1 MTVVRLRPGAMVG
14 PYRIEALAGEGAMG
28 RVYRA
33 TDVRLDRA
41 VALKVLPEELVEDP
55 AHLSRFEHE
64 AKAAS
69 ALNHPNIVT
78 VYEVGEQIAS
88 TPGSGSSP
96 REMRV
101 PFIAM
106 EYVDGKSLRELLSTG
121 PLSIKKALE
130 IGVQTAEALMRAHE
144 AGIVHRDLKPDNLM
158 VRPDGY
164 VKVLDFGLARVT
176 HPAKSSMARTLDGEY
191 FVVGTASY
199 MSPEQARGKN
209 VDGRSDI
216 FSFGVVLYEALAG
229 RPPFSGESAVDV
241 LSSML
246 HDDPA
251 PLSDTAPH
259 VPRDLAR
266 TVERCLAKDP
276 DERFQSMRDLSLE
289 LKAIRRDF
297 DSGLISSSARRAIG
311 PGPRRPGRRAA
322 LGAAIGGA
330 AALAAAGL
338 AVLHALSA
346 PPVRVERLTTTGTA
360 SAAAISPDGA
370 RVAYVENGAPRRL
383 MLRDRRGTSALA
395 IDTDGISPSAPAF
408 SADGLSLFFSGA
420 DAADERSIF
429 RVDVF
434 GGSPRKVVAG
444 YRPAPSPDGR
454 SLAYLLDRPG
464 PHPTFDLCVAGANGE
479 TARCTPIAPAPD
491 ALFSFAWSR
500 DSRRILVALGS
511 SQNART
517 RLGTLEPGAGRIE
530 FAADPGEAV
539 PMMINGFAADP
550 ASDDILFTGS
560 AIYGRGGEL
569 SRRHGTGFSAIT
581 SGVSDYRG
589 LSVDAAGLAAVTA
602 NYRENSNIE
611 RVTLSG
617 NPRGDSEGARVLTED
632 NEGDYRPIWSP
643 DGSKI
648 AFTSTRTGYRSI
660 WIMNADGGSPRELT
674 PERSDYGWPA
684 WSPDGKTVSYSCNR
698 TGNHEVYL
706 QDIGGGPPR
715 RITNSAVFNG
725 QASFTPDGRALFF
738 ESADRAGNPI
748 LKRASL
754 ADGKPEVFAN
764 EDDEFPSVSPDGKL
778 VAVTSEPELDSEI
791 PVYVLR
797 IADRRRVFQT
807 RVSSTGH
814 LITWTPDSAAI
825 VAVLKEKAPLRQN
838 AFEVPLDGAP
848 ARRLTD
854 FPEGWRLYG
863 CAIDASGREL
873 LIVRVRDNSDIVA
886 ITPLRGP
893 TLREWLTGGARR

>member
-1 MTVVRLRPGAMVG
+1 MTAVRLRPGAMVG

-78 VYEVGEQIAS
+78 VYEVGEQVVS
-88 TPGSGSSP
+88 TPGSGSS

-106 EYVDGKSLRELLSTG
+106 EYVDGKSLRDILSTG
-121 PLSIKKALE
+121 PLSIKKTLE
-130 IGVQTAEALMRAHE
+130 IAVQAAEALMRAHE

-176 HPAKSSMARTLDGEY
+176 HPGKSSMARTLDGEY

-229 RPPFSGESAVDV
+229 RPPFSGDSAVDV

-266 TVERCLAKDP
+266 TIERCLAKDP
-276 DERFQSMRDLSLE
+276 EERFQSMRDLSLE

-297 DSGLISSSARRAIG
+297 DSGLISSSARRSLLPA
-311 PGPRRPGRRAA
+311 PRRAFRRASV
-322 LGAAIGGA
+322 
-330 AALAAAGL
+330 AAGIGSAIL
-338 AVLHALSA
+338 LGIGVAVVRRALS
-346 PPVRVERLTTTGTA
+346 PPSVRVERLTASGTA

-370 RVAYVENGAPRRL
+370 RVAYVENGSPRRL
-383 MLRDRRGTSALA
+383 MMRDRRGTSALA
-395 IDTDGISPSAPAF
+395 IDTGGIAPFTPSF
-408 SADGLSLFFSGA
+408 SADGLSLYFSGA
-420 DAADERSIF
+420 DAAGERSIF
-429 RVDVF
+429 RVDVL
-434 GGSPRKVVAG
+434 GGSPRKLLAG
-444 YRPAPSPDGR
+444 YRPSPSPDGR
-454 SLAYLLDRPG
+454 FLAYLLDRG
-464 PHPTFDLCVAGANGE
+464 GNHPSYDLCVAGPNGDL
-479 TARCTPIAPAPD
+479 ARCTAIAPAPD

-500 DSRRILVALGS
+500 DGRRIHVALGS
-511 SQNART
+511 GQSART
-517 RLGTLEPGAGRIE
+517 RLGILDPRTGRVAY
-530 FAADPGEAV
+530 AADPGESL
-539 PMMINGFAADP
+539 PMMLNGFAADP
-550 ASDDILFTGS
+550 ASDDLLFTGS
-560 AIYGRGGEL
+560 PIYGRGGEL
-569 SRRHGTGFSAIT
+569 SRRHGAAFSAVT

-589 LSVDAAGLAAVTA
+589 LSVDAAGIAAVTA

-611 RVTLSG
+611 QVTVSAH
-617 NPRGDSEGARVLTED
+617 PRADSEGARVLTED

-648 AFTSTRTGYRSI
+648 AFTSTRTGSRSI
-660 WIMNADGGSPRELT
+660 WIMNADGGAPRELT
-674 PERSDYGWPA
+674 PEKSDYGWPA
-684 WSPDGKTVSYSCNR
+684 WSPDGKSVSYSCNR

-706 QDIGGGPPR
+706 QALEGGPPR
-715 RITNSAVFNG
+715 RITTSAVFNG
-725 QASFTPDGRALFF
+725 QASFSPDGRTIFF

-748 LKRASL
+748 LKRTDLSS
-754 ADGKPEVFAN
+754 GKTEIFAN
-764 EDDEFPSVSPDGKL
+764 EDDEFPVVSPDGRF
-778 VAVTSEPELDSEI
+778 VAVTSEPELDQEI

-814 LITWTPDSAAI
+814 LITWMPDSSSI
-825 VAVLKEKAPLRQN
+825 VAILKEKSPPRQN
-838 AFEVPLDGAP
+838 AFRVPLDGGP
-848 ARRLTD
+848 PERLTD
-854 FPEGWRLYG
+854 FPEGWRLHG
-863 CAIDASGREL
+863 CAIDPSGRRL
-873 LIVRVRDNSDIVA
+873 LIVRVKDNSDIVA
-886 ITPLRGP
+886 IAPLRGP
-893 TLREWLTGGARR
+893 TFREWLTGTGRR

>member
-1 MTVVRLRPGAMVG
+1 MTAVRLRPGAMVG

-33 TDVRLDRA
+33 TDVRLDRS

-55 AHLSRFEHE
+55 VHLSRFEHE

-88 TPGSGSSP
+88 TPGSGSAP

-106 EYVDGKSLRELLSTG
+106 EYVDGRSLRDILSTG
-121 PLSIKKALE
+121 PLSIKRTLE
-130 IGVQTAEALMRAHE
+130 IAVQTAEALMRAHE

-176 HPAKSSMARTLDGEY
+176 HPGKSSMARTLDGEY

-199 MSPEQARGKN
+199 MSPEQARGRN

-246 HDDPA
+246 HDEPA

-266 TVERCLAKDP
+266 TIERCLAKDP

-289 LKAIRRDF
+289 LKSIRRDF
-297 DSGLISSSARRAIG
+297 DSGLISSSARRSLLPIA
-311 PGPRRPGRRAA
+311 RRPVRRAA
-322 LGAAIGGA
+322 AAAAIGSVLL
-330 AALAAAGL
+330 LAAGG
-338 AVLHALSA
+338 VLVRRALSS
-346 PPVRVERLTTTGTA
+346 PPVRVERLTASGTA

-370 RVAYVENGAPRRL
+370 RVAYVENGSPRRL
-383 MLRDRRGTSALA
+383 MLRDRGGTSALA
-395 IDTDGISPSAPAF
+395 IDTAGIAPFTPAF
-408 SADGLSLFFSGA
+408 SADGLSLYFSGA
-420 DAADERSIF
+420 DAAGARSIF
-429 RVDVF
+429 RADVL
-434 GGSPRKVVAG
+434 GGSPRKLVAG
-444 YRPAPSPDGR
+444 YRPSPSPDGR
-454 SLAYLLDRPG
+454 SLAYLIDRG
-464 PHPTFDLCVAGANGE
+464 GQHPSFDLCVAGENGE
-479 TARCTPIAPAPD
+479 LARCTPIAPAPD

-500 DSRRILVALGS
+500 DARRIHVALGS
-511 SQNART
+511 GQNART
-517 RLGTLEPGAGRIE
+517 RLGTLDPKTGQIAY
-530 FAADPGEAV
+530 AADPGESLPV
-539 PMMINGFAADP
+539 MLNGFAADP
-550 ASDDILFTGS
+550 ASDDLLFTGS

-569 SRRHGTGFSAIT
+569 SRRHGSGYGAIT

-589 LSVDAAGLAAVTA
+589 LSIDAAGRVAVTA
-602 NYRENSNIE
+602 NYRENSTIE

-643 DGSKI
+643 DGSRI
-648 AFTSTRTGYRSI
+648 AFTSTRTGYRSL
-660 WIMNADGGSPRELT
+660 WIMNADGGSPRALT
-674 PERSDYGWPA
+674 PEKSDYGWPA
-684 WSPDGKTVSYSCNR
+684 WSPDGRTVSYSCNR

-706 QDIGGGPPR
+706 QELEGGPPR
-715 RITNSAVFNG
+715 RLTTSAVFNG
-725 QASFTPDGRALFF
+725 QASFTPDGRAIFF
-738 ESADRAGNPI
+738 ESADRSGNPI
-748 LKRASL
+748 LKRADL
-754 ADGKPEVFAN
+754 PAGKTEVFAN
-764 EDDEFPSVSPDGKL
+764 EDDEFPVVSPDGRF
-778 VAVTSEPELDSEI
+778 VAVTSEPELDQEI
-791 PVYVLR
+791 PVYVIR
-797 IADRRRVFQT
+797 IADRRRIFQT

-814 LITWTPDSAAI
+814 LITWTPDSASI
-825 VAVLKEKAPLRQN
+825 VAVLKEKSPARQN
-838 AFEVPLDGAP
+838 VFRVPLDGSP
-848 ARRLTD
+848 PERLTD

-863 CAIDASGREL
+863 CAIDGSGRRL
-873 LIVRVRDNSDIVA
+873 LVVRVKDNSDVVA
-886 ITPLRGP
+886 IGPLRGP
-893 TLREWLTGGARR
+893 TLREWLTGTGGR

>member
-1 MTVVRLRPGAMVG
+1 MVG

-33 TDVRLDRA
+33 TDVRLDRS

-88 TPGSGSSP
+88 APGSGSSP

-106 EYVDGKSLRELLSTG
+106 EYVDGRSLRDLLSTG

-144 AGIVHRDLKPDNLM
+144 AGIIHRDLKPDNLM

-176 HPAKSSMARTLDGEY
+176 HPGKSSMARTLDGEY

-216 FSFGVVLYEALAG
+216 FSFGVVLYESLAG
-229 RPPFSGESAVDV
+229 RPPFAGDSAVDV

-251 PLSDTAPH
+251 PLAVTAPQ

-266 TVERCLAKDP
+266 TIERCLAKDP

-297 DSGLISSSARRAIG
+297 DSGLISSSTRRAIV
-311 PGPRRPGRRAA
+311 PGPARPGRRSAI
-322 LGAAIGGA
+322 GAAIGAAAVLAVAGA
-330 AALAAAGL
+330 A
-338 AVLHALSA
+338 VRRALSP
-346 PPVRVERLTTTGTA
+346 PPVRVERLTTSGTA

-395 IDTDGISPSAPAF
+395 IDTAGISPSSPAF
-408 SADGLSLFFSGA
+408 SGDGLSLYFSGA
-420 DAADERSIF
+420 DAAGERSIF
-429 RVDVF
+429 RVDVL
-434 GGSPRKVVAG
+434 GGSPRKLVAG
-444 YRPAPSPDGR
+444 YRPALSPDGR
-454 SLAYLLDRPG
+454 ALAYLLDRAG
-464 PHPTFDLCVAGANGE
+464 AHPTFDLCVAGAGGE
-479 TARCTPIAPAPD
+479 TARCTAIAPAPD

-500 DSRRILVALGS
+500 DSSRIHVALGS

-517 RLGTLEPGAGRIE
+517 RLGTFEPRTGRIA
-530 FAADPGEAV
+530 FAADPGDAV

-550 ASDDILFTGS
+550 ASDDLLFTGS

-569 SRRHGTGFSAIT
+569 ARRHGPGYAAIT

-617 NPRGDSEGARVLTED
+617 DPRRDSEGARILTED
-632 NEGDYRPIWSP
+632 NEGDYRPVWSP

-648 AFTSTRTGYRSI
+648 AFTSTRTGSRSI

-684 WSPDGKTVSYSCNR
+684 WSPDGKTVSYSCSR

-706 QDIGGGPPR
+706 QDVAGGPSR
-715 RITNSAVFNG
+715 RITESAVFNG

-748 LKRASL
+748 LKRVNL
-754 ADGKPEVFAN
+754 ADGKPEIFAN
-764 EDDEFPSVSPDGKL
+764 EDDEFPVVSPDGRF
-778 VAVTSEPELDSEI
+778 VAVTSEPELDSQI

-797 IADRRRVFQT
+797 IADRRRIFQT
-807 RVSSTGH
+807 RISSTGH
-814 LITWTPDSAAI
+814 LVTWTPDSAAI
-825 VAVLKEKAPLRQN
+825 VAVLAEKTPPRQN
-838 AFEVPLDGAP
+838 VFAVPLDGSP

-854 FPEGWRLYG
+854 FPEGWHLYG
-863 CAIDASGREL
+863 CAIDATGREL

-886 ITPLRGP
+886 IAPLRGP
-893 TLREWLTGGARR
+893 TLREWLTGTARR